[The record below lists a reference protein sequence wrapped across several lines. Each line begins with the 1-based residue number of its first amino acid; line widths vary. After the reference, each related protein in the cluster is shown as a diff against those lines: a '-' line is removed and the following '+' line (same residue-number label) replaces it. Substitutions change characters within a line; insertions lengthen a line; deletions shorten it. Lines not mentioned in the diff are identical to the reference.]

1 MGNKVWNQFPQTMKL
16 IDAGDFLEASKEV
29 MKSNWA
35 KQTPER
41 AKAFSDA
48 LVMAFKMQPVP

>member
-1 MGNKVWNQFPQTMKL
+1 MKL
-16 IDAGDFLEASKEV
+16 IDAGDYLGASKEV
-29 MKSNWA
+29 MNSKWA

-48 LVMAFKMQPVP
+48 LVMAFKMSP